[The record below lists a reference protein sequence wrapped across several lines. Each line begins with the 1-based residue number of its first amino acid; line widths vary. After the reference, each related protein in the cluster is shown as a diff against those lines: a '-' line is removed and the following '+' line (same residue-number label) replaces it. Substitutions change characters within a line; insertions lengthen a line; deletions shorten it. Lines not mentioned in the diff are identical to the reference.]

1 MHAPL
6 VRIRQLTRRAIWL
19 STFPLLTLATTAAV
33 QAQDAANAAVPTIPT
48 RNLLEVVRDGGVL
61 MIPLGVCS
69 FMLCVFLFERFISLR
84 RGRVIPGPF
93 VKRFLQ
99 QLRDGQLNR
108 KAALEL
114 CEQNRSPV
122 AEVFAAAVKKWGRPA
137 VEVEQAVID
146 EGERVT
152 NTLRRYL
159 RILNGISTISPL
171 LGLLGTVFGM
181 ISSFNAISASQS
193 MGKPELLANGVS
205 EALITTATG
214 LTISIPAMVAY
225 LWFVG
230 RVDRLVIEIDSHA
243 QQVVDC
249 ISADALQENSSER
262 QIQRS
267 EKASSRRAAA

>member
-1 MHAPL
+1 M
-6 VRIRQLTRRAIWL
+6 VSGI
-19 STFPLLTLATTAAV
+19 TLALCAV
-33 QAQDAANAAVPTIPT
+33 TQAQEAASEAPTIPT
-48 RNLLEVVRDGGVL
+48 RNLLEVVRDGGPL
-61 MIPLGVCS
+61 MIPLGACS

-99 QLRDGQLNR
+99 QLREGQLNR
-108 KAALEL
+108 AAALEL
-114 CEQNRSPV
+114 CDANRSPV

-152 NTLRRYL
+152 NALRRYL
-159 RILNGISTISPL
+159 RVFNGISTVSPL

-181 ISSFNAISASQS
+181 ISSFNAIAASQS
-193 MGKPELLANGVS
+193 IGKPELLASGVS
-205 EALITTATG
+205 EALIATAAG

-225 LWFVG
+225 LWFVS
-230 RVDRLVIEIDSHA
+230 RVDRLVIEIDAHA

-249 ISADALQENSSER
+249 ISADALHESSRSER
-262 QIQRS
+262 T
-267 EKASSRRAAA
+267 SSRRAAA